1 MSPPVRGAAELAR
14 DFDRSFAEPAQ
25 AAEPTEAFLA
35 LAAGGVAYAIRLRH
49 VRGLVGGRTVVP
61 VPSPAPALLGIASA
75 RSEIVPVYDLAR
87 LLGGEPDRAQPC
99 PWLLLVDAPS
109 PAALALGRF
118 DGHTRLPAAAVT
130 TAADAS
136 GAATVQIAGQP
147 RPLLDLEVLAAA
159 IRRQAQTKE
168 TG

>member
-35 LAAGGVAYAIRLRH
+35 LAAGGVAYAIRLRQ
-49 VRGLVGGRTVVP
+49 VRGVLGGRTVVP
-61 VPSPAPALLGIASA
+61 VPSPAPALLGLASA

-99 PWLLLVDAPS
+99 PWLLLVDAPA

-118 DGHTRLPAAAVT
+118 DGHARLPAKA
-130 TAADAS
+130 
-136 GAATVQIAGQP
+136 GGGATVQIAGQP
-147 RPLLDLEVLAAA
+147 RTLIDLDVLAAA

-168 TG
+168 SG